1 MVIEYMVVPC
11 DLRLAQFLL
20 CWGCSKRVIL
30 SWSQLKT
37 CWTVI
42 RAQSEQSP
50 LKISQLIA
58 DTFIFKKMLCALS
71 SCLYPKNLLIFF
83 SQILKS
89 VLKLLEHDHKALCG
103 TYLFFIGELPPPM
116 TFFHFIEL
124 KDELTIRWSV
134 KLHARETQLVRLR
147 RGL

>member
-1 MVIEYMVVPC
+1 VFYKPAEQAIFQVMVIEYMVVPC

-71 SCLYPKNLLIFF
+71 SCLYP
-83 SQILKS
+83 

>member
-1 MVIEYMVVPC
+1 
-11 DLRLAQFLL
+11 
-20 CWGCSKRVIL
+20 
-30 SWSQLKT
+30 
-37 CWTVI
+37 
-42 RAQSEQSP
+42 
-50 LKISQLIA
+50 
-58 DTFIFKKMLCALS
+58 
-71 SCLYPKNLLIFF
+71 LLIFF